1 MSQLCNVGNES
12 VTLGLVVFTPAVDP
26 AAQTGPHTAGRTATH
41 LGPATAGLHCRES
54 IGVVFV
60 IPSIRNRKVQIV
72 AQSVVISAL
81 VGGTGAFVALN
92 KPVNVTVDGEAEQVR
107 SFGSTVDDVL
117 AAQDITLDERDQV
130 QPSRSTQVERDMNIV
145 VNKAKDLDLTVD
157 GKPMDEW
164 TNASTVGQALADLGI
179 EHEGA
184 EVSASLDDKI
194 SDGETIDV
202 TTAKTVN
209 VMADGKTQPV
219 EAASKTVQDVISEAG
234 IELGTDDITSA
245 PLTSNVYDGQVVNVM
260 RVVNEEKTETETIKK
275 KVTVKKDSSLPR
287 GEKKVEKKGKDGKRE
302 VVFKVR
308 TVNGD
313 EVSREEVSSKDIEK
327 PVEEV
332 VVEGTKAPEKKRE
345 SDKGSRSKDE
355 RGSGG
360 SDNSEGND
368 SDNSED
374 NYSGSMTTAQIK
386 EMLGGPGSKWYSVA
400 KCESNFNPRA
410 INQSNRAHFGLF
422 QFKLATWRSVGGS
435 GNPIDASPQEQFKR
449 AKILQKK
456 AGWGQWACA

>member
-1 MSQLCNVGNES
+1 M
-12 VTLGLVVFTPAVDP
+12 
-26 AAQTGPHTAGRTATH
+26 
-41 LGPATAGLHCRES
+41 
-54 IGVVFV
+54 

-81 VGGTGAFVALN
+81 VGGTGAFLALN

-184 EVSASLDDKI
+184 EVSAALDDKI

-202 TTAKTVN
+202 TTAKTVS

-219 EAASKTVQDVISEAG
+219 EAAAKTVQDVISEAG

-332 VVEGTKAPEKKRE
+332 VVEGTKAPEKKRQ
-345 SDKGSRSKDE
+345 SDKSSRSKDDS
-355 RGSGG
+355 GSGG
-360 SDNSEGND
+360 

-386 EMLGGPGSKWYSVA
+386 EMLGGPGSKWYSVV

>member
-1 MSQLCNVGNES
+1 M
-12 VTLGLVVFTPAVDP
+12 
-26 AAQTGPHTAGRTATH
+26 
-41 LGPATAGLHCRES
+41 
-54 IGVVFV
+54 

-130 QPSRSTQVERDMNIV
+130 QPSRGTQVERDMNIV

-184 EVSASLDDKI
+184 EVSAALDDKI

-219 EAASKTVQDVISEAG
+219 EAAAKTVQDVISEAG
-234 IELGTDDITSA
+234 IELGADDITSA
-245 PLTSNVYDGQVVNVM
+245 PLTSSVYDGQVVNVM

-302 VVFKVR
+302 VVFQVR
-308 TVNGD
+308 TVNGE

-327 PVEEV
+327 PVEEI
-332 VVEGTKAPEKKRE
+332 VVEGTKAPEKKRQ
-345 SDKGSRSKDE
+345 SDKSSRSKDDS
-355 RGSGG
+355 GSGG
-360 SDNSEGND
+360 G

-386 EMLGGPGSKWYSVA
+386 EMLGGPGSKWYSVV

-410 INQSNRAHFGLF
+410 VNQSNRAHFGLF

-456 AGWGQWACA
+456 AGWGQWSCA

>member
-1 MSQLCNVGNES
+1 MPARRGRKSTDMES
-12 VTLGLVVFTPAVDP
+12 
-26 AAQTGPHTAGRTATH
+26 
-41 LGPATAGLHCRES
+41 ATAGLHCRES

-117 AAQDITLDERDQV
+117 AAQDITLEERDQV

-184 EVSASLDDKI
+184 EVSAALDDKI

-219 EAASKTVQDVISEAG
+219 EAAAKTVQDVISEAG
-234 IELGTDDITSA
+234 IELGADDITSA
-245 PLTSNVYDGQVVNVM
+245 PLTSSVYDGQVVNVM
-260 RVVNEEKTETETIKK
+260 RVVNEEKTETEAIKK

-302 VVFKVR
+302 VVYKVR

-327 PVEEV
+327 PVEEI

-345 SDKGSRSKDE
+345 SDSKGSRSKDDS
-355 RGSGG
+355 GSGG
-360 SDNSEGND
+360 

-386 EMLGGPGSKWYSVA
+386 EMLGGPGSKWYQVA

-410 INQSNRAHFGLF
+410 VNQSNRAHFGLF

>member
-1 MSQLCNVGNES
+1 M
-12 VTLGLVVFTPAVDP
+12 
-26 AAQTGPHTAGRTATH
+26 
-41 LGPATAGLHCRES
+41 
-54 IGVVFV
+54 

-117 AAQDITLDERDQV
+117 AAQDITLEERDQV
-130 QPSRSTQVERDMNIV
+130 QPSRGTQVERDMNIV

-179 EHEGA
+179 EHDGA
-184 EVSASLDDKI
+184 EVSAALDDKI
-194 SDGETIDV
+194 SDGESIDV
-202 TTAKTVN
+202 TTAKTVS

-234 IELGTDDITSA
+234 IELGKDDITSA
-245 PLTSNVYDGQVVNVM
+245 PLTSSVYDGQVVNVM

-327 PVEEV
+327 PVEEI
-332 VVEGTKAPEKKRE
+332 VVEGTKAPKKRE
-345 SDKGSRSKDE
+345 SDQGSRSKDDS
-355 RGSGG
+355 GSGG
-360 SDNSEGND
+360 SDNSE
-368 SDNSED
+368 D
-374 NYSGSMTTAQIK
+374 NYKGSMTTAQIK
-386 EMLGGPGSKWYSVA
+386 EMLGGPGSRWYKIA

-410 INQSNRAHFGLF
+410 VNQSNRAHFGLF

-435 GNPIDASPQEQFKR
+435 GNPVDASPQEQFKR

>member
-1 MSQLCNVGNES
+1 M
-12 VTLGLVVFTPAVDP
+12 
-26 AAQTGPHTAGRTATH
+26 
-41 LGPATAGLHCRES
+41 
-54 IGVVFV
+54 

-117 AAQDITLDERDQV
+117 AAQDITLEERDQV
-130 QPSRSTQVERDMNIV
+130 QPSRGTQVERDMNIV

-184 EVSASLDDKI
+184 EVSAALDDKI
-194 SDGETIDV
+194 SDGESIDV
-202 TTAKTVN
+202 TTAKTVS

-234 IELGTDDITSA
+234 IELGKDDITSA
-245 PLTSNVYDGQVVNVM
+245 PLTSSVYDGQVVNVM

-327 PVEEV
+327 PVEEI
-332 VVEGTKAPEKKRE
+332 VVEGTKAPKKRE
-345 SDKGSRSKDE
+345 SDQGSRSKDE

-360 SDNSEGND
+360 

-386 EMLGGPGSKWYSVA
+386 EMLGGPGSRWYKIA

-410 INQSNRAHFGLF
+410 VNQSNRAHFGLF